1 MAFPKVLMIPV
12 LLVTSACGQASAAT
26 IDPSQDLDC
35 SVLSVFMKELGTKVD
50 ADPKQKR
57 ALAVVHKWYVERTQP
72 TFQELG
78 EEAFRAKISP
88 IYEAAKRET
97 IRTATEKHMICA
109 KRAVDEGLR

>member
-1 MAFPKVLMIPV
+1 
-12 LLVTSACGQASAAT
+12 
-26 IDPSQDLDC
+26 
-35 SVLSVFMKELGTKVD
+35 MKELGTKVD
-50 ADPKQKR
+50 ADAKQKR
-57 ALAVVHKWYVERTQP
+57 ALAAVHGWYIEKTKP

-97 IRTATEKHMICA
+97 IRTASEKHMICA

>member
-1 MAFPKVLMIPV
+1 MSLPKALMIPV
-12 LLVTSACGQASAAT
+12 LLATSACGQASAAT

-35 SVLSVFMKELGTKVD
+35 SVLSSFMRELGTKVD

-57 ALAVVHKWYVERTQP
+57 ALAAVHKWYIERTQP
-72 TFQELG
+72 TFQDLG

-97 IRTATEKHMICA
+97 IRTASEKHMICA